1 MRWEN
6 NNRIFFRILRYFENY
21 NIESILDEKTKRIGL
36 KNILKGL
43 NIENA
48 DDDETIGQVINEI
61 SYVKNELMDKYNAL
75 FESLT
80 CNNFEITRLQSEQLL
95 PYVKE
100 IILRQQRRQIPTI
113 LEGTGIIPNI
123 YFPNNRP
130 LPWLTK
136 HVVFINLYLSD
147 EKEHI
152 SRRKSRSEERGY
164 HESASK
170 TQAIISQC
178 RAEKNQLLHMQA
190 IELQK
195 MYKNIFSIDISDC
208 TPTQAATRIMERV
221 FDYFKKY
228 V

>member
-1 MRWEN
+1 MDIPKDTILMLSGVSCVGTTTTAYEIVKN
-6 NNRIFFRILRYFENY
+6 YSEFRRVSEYDLIRTVVRTAYEHLA
-21 NIESILDEKTKRIGL
+21 DE
-36 KNILKGL
+36 
-43 NIENA
+43 A
-48 DDDETIGQVINEI
+48 YIN
-61 SYVKNELMDKYNAL
+61 KNELMDKYNAL

>member
-1 MRWEN
+1 M
-6 NNRIFFRILRYFENY
+6 
-21 NIESILDEKTKRIGL
+21 
-36 KNILKGL
+36 
-43 NIENA
+43 
-48 DDDETIGQVINEI
+48 
-61 SYVKNELMDKYNAL
+61 
-75 FESLT
+75 
-80 CNNFEITRLQSEQLL
+80 
-95 PYVKE
+95 
-100 IILRQQRRQIPTI
+100 
-113 LEGTGIIPNI
+113 
-123 YFPNNRP
+123 
-130 LPWLTK
+130 PWLTK

-208 TPTQAATRIMERV
+208 TPTQAATRTVSYTHLGPFRREPVHKMSAPDCHDR
-221 FDYFKKY
+221 
-228 V
+228 